1 MFRVDL
7 KKSGVG
13 WLQRNLMF
21 VAVHSCIGWGVF
33 RTKPYSLEQRM
44 NDWLPHL
51 DPGHDRG
58 S

>member
-1 MFRVDL
+1 
-7 KKSGVG
+7 
-13 WLQRNLMF
+13 MF